1 MCLAQFSKIFA
12 IHSCTYQHCV
22 LVSLSWFTGRAS
34 EFYFCAV
41 FVPSI
46 LVWHCDHVLFWVDF
60 LRYKSCIN
68 FHLFIH
74 WHIHDWLGSVLCL
87 HKQGLLILVLC
98 VWFVCVTC
106 VCDLCDLCV
115 TCVCE
120 LHVWFVFDSC
130 VICVCDLCVYVWKG
144 PLVYKKL
151 RCLFSHGD
159 ESRRQKQVLWCLGQP
174 SAITTSLDTTCF
186 KLFCVKN
193 NIVHTAKEMG
203 RGRESESVCVRVC
216 SVTFLYLSVIV
227 RWS

>member
-60 LRYKSCIN
+60 LRHKSCIN
-68 FHLFIH
+68 FHSFIH
-74 WHIHDWLGSVLCL
+74 SHIHDWLGSVLCL

-106 VCDLCDLCV
+106 VICV
-115 TCVCE
+115 WLVCVN
-120 LHVWFVFDSC
+120 
-130 VICVCDLCVYVWKG
+130 CVCDLCVWFVCDLCVW
-144 PLVYKKL
+144 L
-151 RCLFSHGD
+151 
-159 ESRRQKQVLWCLGQP
+159 
-174 SAITTSLDTTCF
+174 
-186 KLFCVKN
+186 
-193 NIVHTAKEMG
+193 
-203 RGRESESVCVRVC
+203 VCVCVEGTSC
-216 SVTFLYLSVIV
+216 VQKVTLSFQSWRWKQKTEASSLMPWSAFCNNHVFGHNVLQIV
-227 RWS
+227 LC